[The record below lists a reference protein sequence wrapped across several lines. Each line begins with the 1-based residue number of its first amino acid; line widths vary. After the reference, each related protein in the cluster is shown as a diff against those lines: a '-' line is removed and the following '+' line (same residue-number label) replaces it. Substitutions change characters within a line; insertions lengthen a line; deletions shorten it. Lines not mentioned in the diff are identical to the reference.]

1 MKTHQAKV
9 INCVQASTRYGLK
22 LVLNCKLLSDNSD
35 VACWSNE
42 LGNKVFRSKHKG
54 DIVELIESD
63 KGKYSVLDREPG
75 SKTLLPPHNM
85 GGNGLKP
92 VKEIMPNIPK
102 SNGYANGTATAQ
114 QVADSANQRVAD
126 TAVNDY
132 LSNDL
137 GLPELLTDRQKQDLS
152 RLTQERAKLLVFCI
166 ETIKNE
172 MDAKGFEFYENS
184 CRSLGVSLFIH
195 ISRHLP

>member
-9 INCVQASTRYGLK
+9 INCVQAKTRYGLK

-63 KGKYSVLDREPG
+63 KGKYSVLDREP
-75 SKTLLPPHNM
+75 PHNIN
-85 GGNGLKP
+85 GAGLKP

-102 SNGYANGTATAQ
+102 SNGYVSNGASTTTTQ
-114 QVADSANQRVAD
+114 QVANSAVE
-126 TAVNDY
+126 DY

-152 RLTQERAKLLVFCI
+152 KLTQERAKLLVFCI
-166 ETIKNE
+166 ETMKNE

-184 CRSLGVSLFIH
+184 VRSLGVSLFIQ
-195 ISRHLP
+195 ITRYLP

>member
-1 MKTHQAKV
+1 MKTHQAEV
-9 INCVQASTRYGLK
+9 VNCVIANTKYGRK
-22 LVLNCKLLSDNSD
+22 LVLNCKLLSDNSK

-54 DIVELIESD
+54 DIIELIESD
-63 KGKYSVLDREPG
+63 KGKYSVLDREP
-75 SKTLLPPHNM
+75 PHNID
-85 GGNGLKP
+85 GAGLKP
-92 VKEIMPNIPK
+92 VKEIMPNIPR
-102 SNGYANGTATAQ
+102 SNGYANGTTATTQ
-114 QVADSANQRVAD
+114 QVANSAVE
-126 TAVNDY
+126 DY

-152 RLTQERAKLLVFCI
+152 KLTQERAKLLVFCI
-166 ETIKNE
+166 ETMKNE

>member
-9 INCVQASTRYGLK
+9 INVVQAKTRYGLK

-42 LGNKVFRSKHKG
+42 LGNKVFRSKQKG

-63 KGKYSVLDREPG
+63 KGKYSVLDREP
-75 SKTLLPPHNM
+75 PRNV
-85 GGNGLKP
+85 GGEGLKP
-92 VKEIMPNIPK
+92 VKEIMSNIPK
-102 SNGYANGTATAQ
+102 SNGYANGTSTSQ
-114 QVADSANQRVAD
+114 QVAS
-126 TAVNDY
+126 TAVEDY
-132 LSNDL
+132 LRNDL

-152 RLTQERAKLLVFCI
+152 KLTTERAKLLVFCI

>member
-9 INCVQASTRYGLK
+9 INVVQAKTRYGLK
-22 LVLNCKLLSDNSD
+22 LVLNAELLSDNSKI
-35 VACWSNE
+35 ACWSDD

-63 KGKYSVLDREPG
+63 KGKYSVLDREPPRNVG
-75 SKTLLPPHNM
+75 GAGLKSVNEIM
-85 GGNGLKP
+85 GGSPAFNG
-92 VKEIMPNIPK
+92 NG
-102 SNGYANGTATAQ
+102 SNSSVTQKIAN
-114 QVADSANQRVAD
+114 SAVD
-126 TAVNDY
+126 DY

-152 RLTQERAKLLVFCI
+152 KLTTERAKLLVFCI

>member
-9 INCVQASTRYGLK
+9 INVVQAKTKYGLK
-22 LVLNCKLLSDNSD
+22 LVLNAELLSDGSK

-42 LGNKVFRSKHKG
+42 LGNKVYRSKHKG

-63 KGKYSVLDREPG
+63 KGKFSVLDREP
-75 SKTLLPPHNM
+75 PHNID
-85 GGNGLKP
+85 GAGGKSVNEVVGSNGNG
-92 VKEIMPNIPK
+92 
-102 SNGYANGTATAQ
+102 NGNTTQ
-114 QVADSANQRVAD
+114 QIVSSAVD
-126 TAVNDY
+126 DY

-137 GLPELLTDRQKQDLS
+137 GLPELLTDKQKQDLS
-152 RLTQERAKLLVFCI
+152 KLTVERARLLVFCI

-184 CRSLGVSLFIH
+184 VRSLGVSLFIQ
-195 ISRHLP
+195 ITRYLP

>member
-1 MKTHQAKV
+1 MKTHQAEV
-9 INCVQASTRYGLK
+9 INCVIANTKYGRK
-22 LVLNCKLLSDNSD
+22 LVLNCKLLADNSK

-42 LGNKVFRSKHKG
+42 IGNKLYRSKHRG

-63 KGKYSVLDREPG
+63 KGKYSVLDREP
-75 SKTLLPPHNM
+75 PHNID
-85 GGNGLKP
+85 GAGLKP
-92 VKEIMPNIPK
+92 VKDIMPNIPK
-102 SNGYANGTATAQ
+102 SNGYANGTTTAQ
-114 QVADSANQRVAD
+114 QVANSAVE
-126 TAVNDY
+126 DY

-152 RLTQERAKLLVFCI
+152 KLTIERARLLVFCI

-184 CRSLGVSLFIH
+184 VRSLGVSLFIQ
-195 ISRHLP
+195 ITRYLP

>member
-9 INCVQASTRYGLK
+9 INVVQAKTRYGLK
-22 LVLNCKLLSDNSD
+22 LVLNAELLSDNSK
-35 VACWSNE
+35 VACWSDD

-63 KGKYSVLDREPG
+63 KGKYSVLDREP
-75 SKTLLPPHNM
+75 PHNIN
-85 GGNGLKP
+85 GAGLKP
-92 VKEIMPNIPK
+92 VKEIISNIPK
-102 SNGYANGTATAQ
+102 SNGYSNGATTQ
-114 QVADSANQRVAD
+114 QVATQ
-126 TAVNDY
+126 AVNDY

-152 RLTQERAKLLVFCI
+152 KLTTERAKLLVFCI